1 MASAV
6 TDGWTDFFVAMVGAG
21 AALAGLIIVA
31 MSVTIRQ
38 ILDSTALPSRAA
50 ATIASLVL
58 VVVASGLCLVPAQAS
73 LVLGLELVAVSVTSG
88 AFAVV
93 SFVRIVQERPRRPFG
108 ENVGK
113 IVVGAGQPVL
123 FLVGA
128 LFVAAGDAAGL
139 GWLAAGILVTV
150 VFSMANAWVLLVEVQ
165 R

>member
-1 MASAV
+1 MAGVLSE
-6 TDGWTDFFVAMVGAG
+6 GWTDFFVAMAGAG

-58 VVVASGLCLVPAQAS
+58 VVVASGLCLIPSQAA
-73 LVLGLELVAVSVTSG
+73 LALGLELVAVSLTSA

-93 SFVRIVQERPRRPFG
+93 SFVRIVGERPRRPPA
-108 ENVGK
+108 ENAGK
-113 IVVGAGQPVL
+113 IVVGAAQPVL

-128 LFVAAGDAAGL
+128 VLVTTGDAAGL
-139 GWLAAGILVTV
+139 GWLAAGILITV
-150 VFSMANAWVLLVEVQ
+150 AFSMANAWVLLVEVQ